1 MSGRSVHLVGAGG
14 AGMSALGLLAL
25 RSGWTVSGTD
35 RDEGP
40 ALAALRAAGA
50 SVRAGHGADA
60 LPADVQMVVASTA
73 IPASNPEIQAARQR
87 GLPVLHR
94 SELLAVL
101 MQGHRG
107 LAVAGAHGKS
117 TTTAM
122 LSLALGGATLCVGA
136 EVPWGDGTGAAWGDG
151 PWFCA
156 EADESDRSL
165 LRLAPEAA
173 ILLNVDHD
181 HHSEYSSIDEV
192 EEVFRQFVG
201 ALPPDGLLV
210 AGPDARAQA
219 VAAAAPC
226 PVRVVG
232 AFPGAWARVE
242 GDLLVLAD
250 GRSASLDI
258 AAPGAHNRWNAACAV
273 ALAEWCGV
281 DPHEAARRIAPFA
294 GVGRRFEDK
303 GTAAGVRVVDDYAHH
318 PVEVAATL
326 AAARDQHAGRVVAV
340 FQPHLYSR
348 TQALAA
354 QFGRAL
360 SAADVV
366 VVTDVYA
373 AREQPVPGVDGTLVS
388 REVRGPHEV
397 LNVPLLDDVPAVL
410 VPDLQAG
417 DLVLTMGAGDITTL
431 GPRILAALG
440 GSPDA

>member
-1 MSGRSVHLVGAGG
+1 MTTRSIHLVGAGG

-25 RSGWTVSGTD
+25 RSGWAVSGTD
-35 RDEGP
+35 REEGP

-50 SVRAGHGADA
+50 TVRAGHGADA
-60 LPADVQMVVASTA
+60 IPDATQMVFASTA
-73 IPASNPEIQAARQR
+73 IPATNPELVAARER

-94 SELLAVL
+94 SDLLAML
-101 MQGHRG
+101 MEGHRG

-136 EVPWGDGTGAAWGDG
+136 EVPWGQGTGAAWGDG

-173 ILLNVDHD
+173 ILLNIDHD
-181 HHSEYSSIDEV
+181 HHSEYASIGEV
-192 EEVFRQFVG
+192 EDVFRQFVQ
-201 ALPPDGLLV
+201 ALPADGLLV
-210 AGPDARAQA
+210 VGPDARAQA
-219 VAAAAPC
+219 VAASAPC

-232 AFPGAWARVE
+232 AFPGAWARVQ
-242 GDLLVLAD
+242 GDQLALAD
-250 GRSASLDI
+250 GRTTSLSI
-258 AAPGAHNRWNAACAV
+258 AAPGAHNRWNAACAI

-281 DPHEAARRIAPFA
+281 DIDQAAARIAPFA
-294 GVGRRFEDK
+294 GVGRRFEHK
-303 GTAAGVRVVDDYAHH
+303 GTAAGVSVVDDYAHH

-326 AAARDQHAGRVVAV
+326 AAARDQHSGRVVAV

-348 TQALAA
+348 TQALAD

-373 AREQPVPGVDGTLVS
+373 AREDPVPGVDGTLVTRAVS
-388 REVRGPHEV
+388 GPQEV
-397 LNVPLLDDVPAVL
+397 LNVPRLDDVPAVL
-410 VPDLQAG
+410 VPDLQEG
-417 DLVLTMGAGDITTL
+417 DLVLTIGAGDITTL

-440 GSPDA
+440 GAGG

>member
-1 MSGRSVHLVGAGG
+1 MSTHRIHLVGAGG

-40 ALAALRAAGA
+40 ALAALRDAGA

-60 LPADVQMVVASTA
+60 LPPDVDLVFASTA
-73 IPASNPEIQAARQR
+73 IPPGNPELVAARDR

-94 SELLAVL
+94 SDLLAML

-122 LSLALGGATLCVGA
+122 LALALGGATLCVGA

-173 ILLNVDHD
+173 ILLNIDHD
-181 HHSEYSSIDEV
+181 HHSEYASIEDV
-192 EEVFRQFVG
+192 EDVFRQFVA

-210 AGPDARAQA
+210 VGPDARAQA
-219 VAAAAPC
+219 VAQAAPC

-232 AFPGAWARVE
+232 AGPGAWARVE
-242 GDLLVLAD
+242 GDVLALAD
-250 GRSASLDI
+250 GRTAPLGI
-258 AAPGAHNRWNAACAV
+258 AAPGAHNRWNAACAI

-281 DPHEAARRIAPFA
+281 DPAQAAQRIAPFT

-326 AAARDQHAGRVVAV
+326 AAARDQHPGRVVAV

-348 TQALAA
+348 TQALGD

-366 VVTDVYA
+366 VVTDIYA
-373 AREQPVPGVDGTLVS
+373 AREDPMPGVDCSLVT
-388 REVRGPHEV
+388 RAVTGVQEV
-397 LNVPLLDDVPAVL
+397 LTVPRLDDVPAVL
-410 VPDLQAG
+410 VPDLLPG
-417 DLVLTMGAGDITTL
+417 DLIITMGAGDITTL
-431 GPRILAALG
+431 GPRIIRALG
-440 GSPDA
+440 GPDA

>member
-1 MSGRSVHLVGAGG
+1 MTTRSIHLVGAGG

-35 RDEGP
+35 REEGP

-50 SVRAGHGADA
+50 TVRAGHGADA
-60 LPADVQMVVASTA
+60 IPDATQMVFASTA
-73 IPASNPEIQAARQR
+73 IPATNPELAAARER

-94 SELLAVL
+94 SDLLAML
-101 MQGHRG
+101 MEGHRG

-136 EVPWGDGTGAAWGDG
+136 EVPWGQGTGAAWGDG

-173 ILLNVDHD
+173 ILLNIDHD
-181 HHSEYSSIDEV
+181 HHSEYASLGEV
-192 EEVFRQFVG
+192 EDVFRQFVQ
-201 ALPPDGLLV
+201 ALPADGLLV
-210 AGPDARAQA
+210 VGPDARAQA
-219 VAAAAPC
+219 VAASAPC

-232 AFPGAWARVE
+232 AFPGAWARVQ
-242 GDLLVLAD
+242 GDQLALAD
-250 GRSASLDI
+250 GRTTSLSI
-258 AAPGAHNRWNAACAV
+258 AAPGAHNRWNAACAI

-281 DPHEAARRIAPFA
+281 DIDQAAARIAPFA
-294 GVGRRFEDK
+294 GVGRRFEHK
-303 GTAAGVRVVDDYAHH
+303 GTAAGVSVVDDYAHH

-326 AAARDQHAGRVVAV
+326 AAARDQHSGRVVAV

-348 TQALAA
+348 TQALAD

-373 AREQPVPGVDGTLVS
+373 AREDPVPGVDGTLVTRAVS
-388 REVRGPHEV
+388 GPQEV
-397 LNVPLLDDVPAVL
+397 LNVPRLDDVPAVL
-410 VPDLQAG
+410 VPDLQEG
-417 DLVLTMGAGDITTL
+417 DLVLTIGAGDITTL

-440 GSPDA
+440 GAGG

>member
-1 MSGRSVHLVGAGG
+1 MSTPSIHLVGAGG

-25 RSGWTVSGTD
+25 QSGWTVSGTD

-50 SVRAGHGADA
+50 TVRAGHGADA
-60 LPADVQMVVASTA
+60 LPPGAQMVFASTA
-73 IPASNPEIQAARQR
+73 IPADNPELVAARER
-87 GLPVLHR
+87 GLAVQHR
-94 SELLAVL
+94 SDLLALL

-136 EVPWGDGTGAAWGDG
+136 EVPWGRGTGAAWGEG

-165 LRLAPEAA
+165 LRLSPEAA
-173 ILLNVDHD
+173 ILLNIDHD
-181 HHSEYSSIDEV
+181 HHSEYASIEEV
-192 EEVFRQFVG
+192 EDVFRQFVA

-219 VAAAAPC
+219 VAAAARC

-232 AFPGAWARVE
+232 AFPTAWARVQ
-242 GDLLVLAD
+242 GDVLALAD
-250 GRSASLDI
+250 GRTASLEI
-258 AAPGAHNRWNAACAV
+258 SAPGAHNRWNAACAI
-273 ALAEWCGV
+273 ALADWCGV
-281 DPHEAARRIAPFA
+281 DIQDAARRIAPFT

-303 GTAAGVRVVDDYAHH
+303 GTAGGVRVVDDYAHH

-348 TQALAA
+348 TKALGE

-360 SAADVV
+360 SSADVV

-373 AREQPVPGVDGTLVS
+373 AREAPEPGVDGTLVTRAVS
-388 REVRGPHEV
+388 GPAEV

-410 VPDLQAG
+410 VPDLRPG

-431 GPRILAALG
+431 GPRIIAALG
-440 GSPDA
+440 GANG

>member
-1 MSGRSVHLVGAGG
+1 MSTRTIHLVGAGG

-25 RSGWTVSGTD
+25 ESGWTVSGTD
-35 RDEGP
+35 REDGP
-40 ALAALRAAGA
+40 GLEALRAAGA
-50 SVRAGHGADA
+50 TVRAGHGADA
-60 LPADVQMVVASTA
+60 LPDAVDAVVASTA
-73 IPASNPEIQAARQR
+73 IPDDNPELAAARER
-87 GLPVLHR
+87 GLSVLHR
-94 SELLAVL
+94 SDLLAML

-136 EVPWGDGTGAAWGDG
+136 EVPWGQGTGAAWGEG

-181 HHSEYSSIDEV
+181 HHSTYASIEEV
-192 EEVFRQFVG
+192 EDVFRQFVS
-201 ALPPDGLLV
+201 ALPADGLLV
-210 AGPDARAQA
+210 AGPDARARA

-232 AFPGAWARVE
+232 DADGAWGWVQGTE
-242 GDLLVLAD
+242 LVLGD
-250 GRSASLDI
+250 GRSFRIDI
-258 AAPGAHNRWNAACAV
+258 AAPGAHNRANAACAV
-273 ALAEWCGV
+273 ALADWCGV
-281 DPHEAARRIAPFA
+281 DPAEAIARIAPFT
-294 GVGRRFEDK
+294 GVGRRFEQK

-318 PVEVAATL
+318 PAEVTATL
-326 AAARDQHAGRVVAV
+326 RAARDQNPGRVVAV

-348 TQALAA
+348 TRELAD

-373 AREQPVPGVDGTLVS
+373 AREEPEPGVDGQLVL
-388 REVRGPHEV
+388 RAVRGPGEV
-397 LNVPLLDDVPAVL
+397 LYVPQLADVPAVI
-410 VPDLQAG
+410 VPDLRDG
-417 DLVLTMGAGDITTL
+417 DLVITMGAGDITTL
-431 GPRILAALG
+431 GPRLLAALEG
-440 GSPDA
+440 ADG

>member
-1 MSGRSVHLVGAGG
+1 MRTHRIHLVGAGG

-40 ALAALRAAGA
+40 ALAALRDAGA

-60 LPADVQMVVASTA
+60 LPPDVDLVFASTA
-73 IPASNPEIQAARQR
+73 IPPGNPELVAARDR

-94 SELLAVL
+94 SDLLAML

-122 LSLALGGATLCVGA
+122 LALALDGATLCVGA

-173 ILLNVDHD
+173 ILLNIDHD
-181 HHSEYSSIDEV
+181 HHSEYASIEDV
-192 EEVFRQFVG
+192 EDVFRQFVA

-210 AGPDARAQA
+210 VGPDARAQA
-219 VAAAAPC
+219 VAQAAPC

-232 AFPGAWARVE
+232 AGPGAWARVE
-242 GDLLVLAD
+242 GDVLALAD
-250 GRSASLDI
+250 GRTAPLAI
-258 AAPGAHNRWNAACAV
+258 AAPGAHNRWNAACAI

-281 DPHEAARRIAPFA
+281 DPSQAAQRIAPFT

-326 AAARDQHAGRVVAV
+326 AAARDQHPGRVVAV

-348 TQALAA
+348 TQALGD

-366 VVTDVYA
+366 VVTDIYA
-373 AREQPVPGVDGTLVS
+373 AREDPMPGVDCSLVT
-388 REVRGPHEV
+388 RAVTGVQEV
-397 LNVPLLDDVPAVL
+397 LTVPRLDDVPAVL
-410 VPDLQAG
+410 VPDLLPG
-417 DLVLTMGAGDITTL
+417 DLIITMGAGDITTL
-431 GPRILAALG
+431 GPRIIRALG
-440 GSPDA
+440 GPDA

>member
-1 MSGRSVHLVGAGG
+1 MSTHRIHLVGAGG

-40 ALAALRAAGA
+40 ALAALRDAGA

-60 LPADVQMVVASTA
+60 LPPDVDLVFASTA
-73 IPASNPEIQAARQR
+73 IPPGNPELVAARDR
-87 GLPVLHR
+87 DLPVLHR
-94 SELLAVL
+94 SDLLAML

-122 LSLALGGATLCVGA
+122 LALALDGATLCVGA

-173 ILLNVDHD
+173 ILLNIDHD
-181 HHSEYSSIDEV
+181 HHSEYASIEDV
-192 EEVFRQFVG
+192 EDVFRQFVA

-210 AGPDARAQA
+210 VGPDARAQA
-219 VAAAAPC
+219 VAQAAPC

-232 AFPGAWARVE
+232 AGPGAWARVE
-242 GDLLVLAD
+242 GDVLALAD
-250 GRSASLDI
+250 GRTAPLAI
-258 AAPGAHNRWNAACAV
+258 AAPGAHNRWNAACAI

-281 DPHEAARRIAPFA
+281 DPSQAAKRIAPFT

-326 AAARDQHAGRVVAV
+326 AAARDQHPGRVVAV

-348 TQALAA
+348 TQALGD

-366 VVTDVYA
+366 VVTDIYA
-373 AREQPVPGVDGTLVS
+373 AREDPMPGVDCSLVT
-388 REVRGPHEV
+388 RAVTGVQEV
-397 LNVPLLDDVPAVL
+397 LTVPRLDDVPAVL
-410 VPDLQAG
+410 VPDLLPG
-417 DLVLTMGAGDITTL
+417 DLIITMGAGDITTL
-431 GPRILAALG
+431 GPRIIRALG
-440 GSPDA
+440 GPDA

>member
-1 MSGRSVHLVGAGG
+1 MTTRSIHLVGAGG

-25 RSGWTVSGTD
+25 RSGWSVSGTD

-50 SVRAGHGADA
+50 TVRAGHGADA
-60 LPADVQMVVASTA
+60 LPDGVQAVFASTA
-73 IPASNPEIQAARQR
+73 IPHDNPELVAARDR
-87 GLPVLHR
+87 GIPVLHR
-94 SELLAVL
+94 SDLLAML
-101 MQGHRG
+101 MQGHLG
-107 LAVAGAHGKS
+107 LAVTGAHGKS

-136 EVPWGDGTGAAWGDG
+136 EVPWGQGTGAAWGEG

-165 LRLAPEAA
+165 LRLAPQAA
-173 ILLNVDHD
+173 ILLNIDHD
-181 HHSEYSSIDEV
+181 HHSEYASISDV
-192 EEVFRQFVG
+192 EDVFRQFVQ

-219 VAAAAPC
+219 VAASAPC

-232 AFPGAWARVE
+232 AFPGAWARVQ
-242 GDLLVLAD
+242 GDVLALAD
-250 GRSASLDI
+250 GRTAPLRI
-258 AAPGAHNRWNAACAV
+258 AAPGAHNRWNAACAI
-273 ALAEWCGV
+273 ALADWCGV
-281 DPHEAARRIAPFA
+281 DVVEAAERIAPFA
-294 GVGRRFEDK
+294 GVGRRFEHK
-303 GTAAGVRVVDDYAHH
+303 GTAGGVQVVDDYAHH

-348 TQALAA
+348 TQALGQ
-354 QFGRAL
+354 QFGLAL

-373 AREQPVPGVDGTLVS
+373 AREAPLPGVDGTLVT
-388 REVRGPHEV
+388 RAVQGPHEV
-397 LNVPLLDDVPAVL
+397 LNVPRLDDVPAVL
-410 VPDLQAG
+410 VPDLRPG
-417 DLVLTMGAGDITTL
+417 DLVLTIGAGDITTL
-431 GPRILAALG
+431 GPRLLAALG
-440 GSPDA
+440 GVDA

>member
-1 MSGRSVHLVGAGG
+1 MTTRSIHLVGAGG

-35 RDEGP
+35 REEGP

-50 SVRAGHGADA
+50 TVRAGHGADA
-60 LPADVQMVVASTA
+60 IPDATQMVFASTA
-73 IPASNPEIQAARQR
+73 IPATNPELVAARER

-94 SELLAVL
+94 SDLLAML
-101 MQGHRG
+101 MEGHRG

-136 EVPWGDGTGAAWGDG
+136 EVPWGQGTGAAWGDG

-173 ILLNVDHD
+173 ILLNIDHD
-181 HHSEYSSIDEV
+181 HHSEYASIGEV
-192 EEVFRQFVG
+192 EDVFRQFVQ
-201 ALPPDGLLV
+201 ALPADGLLV
-210 AGPDARAQA
+210 VGPDARAQA
-219 VAAAAPC
+219 VAASAPC

-232 AFPGAWARVE
+232 AFPGAWARVQ
-242 GDLLVLAD
+242 GDQLALAD
-250 GRSASLDI
+250 GRTASLSI
-258 AAPGAHNRWNAACAV
+258 AAPGAHNRWNAACAI

-281 DPHEAARRIAPFA
+281 DIDQAAARIAPFA
-294 GVGRRFEDK
+294 GVGRRFEHK
-303 GTAAGVRVVDDYAHH
+303 GTAAGVSVVDDYAHH

-326 AAARDQHAGRVVAV
+326 AAARDQHSGRVVAV

-348 TQALAA
+348 TQALAD

-373 AREQPVPGVDGTLVS
+373 AREDPVPGVDGTLVTRAVS
-388 REVRGPHEV
+388 GPQEV
-397 LNVPLLDDVPAVL
+397 LNVPRLDDVPAVL
-410 VPDLQAG
+410 VPDLQEG
-417 DLVLTMGAGDITTL
+417 DLVLTIGAGDITTL

-440 GSPDA
+440 GAGG